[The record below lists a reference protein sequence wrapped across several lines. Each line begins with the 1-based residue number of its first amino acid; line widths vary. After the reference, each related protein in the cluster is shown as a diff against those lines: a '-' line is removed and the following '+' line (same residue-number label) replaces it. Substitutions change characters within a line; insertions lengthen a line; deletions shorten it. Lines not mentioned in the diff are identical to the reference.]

1 MDTTSPRLI
10 LCADDFAFS
19 HATSRAIV
27 SLAQAGKLNATGC
40 MTALADWPTDA
51 AMLRDVPDHV
61 EIGLHLTLT
70 LETPAIAMT
79 GLTLDGRLPPIG
91 ELARRARK
99 GTVPLVMVRSAV
111 AEQFDRFEQA
121 MGRPPAFV
129 DAHQH
134 AHALPGIRDVVLT
147 ETAAHA
153 PNAWVRVCSDR
164 PIAIAARPFRG
175 KAVAS
180 ALGSRGLR
188 KAAEARGLRCNDG
201 FAGHYGFAGDYAAI
215 FPAFLRRPGQRH
227 LVMCHP
233 GDGGRDN
240 DAIATARPIEAA
252 ALRAL
257 PISDMAAE
265 CGLAFPTR

>member
-19 HATSRAIV
+19 HATSRTIV
-27 SLAQAGKLNATGC
+27 SLAQTGKLNATGC
-40 MTALADWPTDA
+40 MSALADWPADA

-70 LETPAIAMT
+70 LETPATPMP
-79 GLTLDGRLPPIG
+79 GLARDGRLPPIG
-91 ELARRARK
+91 DLARRARQ
-99 GTVPLVMVRSAV
+99 GAVPLDMVRRAV

-121 MGRPPAFV
+121 MGRAPDFV
-129 DAHQH
+129 DGHQH
-134 AHALPGIRDVVLT
+134 AHALPGIRDVVLA
-147 ETAAHA
+147 ETAARA
-153 PNAWVRVCSDR
+153 PRAWVRICTDR
-164 PIAIAARPFRG
+164 PTAIAARPFRG
-175 KAVAS
+175 KAAAS

-188 KAAEARGLRCNDG
+188 TAAEAQGLRGNDG

-215 FPAFLRRPGQRH
+215 FPAFLRRPGPRH

-233 GDGGRDN
+233 GDAGRDN
-240 DAIATARPIEAA
+240 DAIAAARPIEAA